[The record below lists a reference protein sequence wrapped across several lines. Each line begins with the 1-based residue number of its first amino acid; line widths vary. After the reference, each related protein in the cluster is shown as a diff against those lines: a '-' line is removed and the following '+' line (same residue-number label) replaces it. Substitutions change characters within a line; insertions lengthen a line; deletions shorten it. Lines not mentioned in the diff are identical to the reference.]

1 MKAIP
6 LLALPLLLV
15 GSQVWAQTPTLTISD
30 AVGFEGNSGTTDFV
44 FTVTLSE
51 PASAIVKVKWATER
65 CTADPKVPCG
75 TGDYIDA
82 AGVLEF
88 AVGATTGTIPVQVI
102 GDTEPEGQEVFLVV
116 LSDPENAVLS
126 VLPQGQGQGIINND
140 DGALPAPPVAD
151 YNADG
156 RTDILWRNQASNR
169 LVAWTMDGLNKL
181 GGGFVTVGGSP
192 VTADPNASVVGTAD
206 FDGDGDADILLQ
218 HNTLGTNRTALLE
231 YWYLDGM
238 VRVGQEFRAGL
249 ADLDWKIAGTADF
262 NSDGRRDLLWRHE
275 TTGRMQVWYMND
287 RVLLG
292 TADLNPAFVPTITDP
307 SVPDL
312 NWRIA
317 GLGDFDGD
325 GDPDILF
332 RHAESH
338 RLVVWLMDGVNK
350 VGGDYVNPDRPVDH
364 DLWDV
369 AGVWDVDQNGIADI
383 VFRHGV
389 SGSLVVWYL
398 DEDQDRVCGTYFN
411 PPALADLNWLM
422 VGPR

>member
-6 LLALPLLLV
+6 FLALPLLLV
-15 GSQVWAQTPTLTISD
+15 GSQAWAQTPTLTISD
-30 AVGFEGNSGTTDFV
+30 AIGFEGNSGTTDFV

-51 PASAIVKVKWATER
+51 AASAPVRVKWATDR
-65 CTADPKVPCG
+65 CTADPKPPCG

-82 AGVLEF
+82 DGVLDF
-88 AVGATTGTIPVQVI
+88 AVGATTRTIVVQVL

-116 LSDPENAVLS
+116 LSEPQNAALS

-156 RTDILWRNQASNR
+156 RTDILWRNQASHR
-169 LVAWTMDGLNKL
+169 LVVWAMDGLNKL

-192 VTADPNASVVGTAD
+192 VTADPNSSVVGTAD

-218 HNTLGTNRTALLE
+218 NNVTGVLE
-231 YWYLDGM
+231 YWYLNGM
-238 VRVGQEFRAGL
+238 VRVDQRFRDGL
-249 ADLDWKIAGTADF
+249 ADTNWKVAGTADF

-275 TTGRMQVWYMND
+275 TTGRMHVWYMND

-307 SVPDL
+307 SIPDL

-317 GLGDFDGD
+317 GLGDFDKD

-332 RHAESH
+332 RHAASH

-350 VGGDYVNPDRPVDH
+350 VGGDYVNPDRPIDH

-383 VFRHGV
+383 VFRHRV